1 MDEHKPRVLLTGATG
16 FVGGRLLPNLVSN
29 GFQVRC
35 LVRSASGFAGS
46 LPPEIKAEPVE
57 GDLLKPGTWEASL
70 DGMDV
75 AFYLVHS
82 MGGRNFSEIKSFAE
96 RDQKAATH
104 FLKAAEAAGLSRI
117 IYLGGL
123 GELGDS
129 LSEHLASRQ
138 EVGRILQSGKVRT
151 TVLRAANIVGAGGAP
166 FEMLRYMVERVPVM
180 ICPRWVD
187 TPCQPI
193 AISNVV
199 DYLAGCLQQE
209 DTAGLSFDIGGPDI
223 ISYRELMLIYARV
236 RGLRRLVVTV
246 PVLTP
251 RLSAYWINLMTPV
264 PAGVIMPLVEG
275 LRNTVVCRENRIREL
290 VPVRLV
296 SMEEAVCTALTETRK
311 GPGRLPSTQ
320 ACFRRL

>member
-1 MDEHKPRVLLTGATG
+1 MGEQKPRVFLTGATG
-16 FVGGRLLPNLVSN
+16 FVGGRLMRELVSG

-35 LVRSASGFAGS
+35 LVRSAAKFTVA
-46 LPPEIKAEPVE
+46 LAPEINVELIE
-57 GDLLKPGTWEASL
+57 GDLLKPGAWEASL
-70 DGMDV
+70 DGMDI

-82 MGGRNFSEIKSFAE
+82 MGGRNFAEIKSFAE
-96 RDQKAATH
+96 RDQKAAKN
-104 FLKAAEAAGLSRI
+104 FLKAADAAGLPRI

-129 LSEHLASRQ
+129 LSEHLSSRQ
-138 EVGRILQSGKVRT
+138 LVGRVLQSGKVRT
-151 TVLRAANIVGAGGAP
+151 TVLRAANIIGAGGAP

-180 ICPRWVD
+180 VCPRWVD

-193 AISNVV
+193 AISNVI
-199 DYLAGCLQQE
+199 DYLAGCLQQT

-223 ISYRELMLIYARV
+223 ISYRELMHAYARV
-236 RGLRRLVVTV
+236 RGLRRLILTV

-264 PAGVIMPLVEG
+264 PAGVIVPLVEG
-275 LRNTVVCRENRIREL
+275 LKNTVVCRENRIRDL

-296 SMEEAVCTALTETRK
+296 PMEEAICTALVETEK
-311 GPGRLPSTQ
+311 GPGKIPSVQ